1 MARRSQPPSA
11 PAEDS
16 NSRVVLPKVPC
27 DPLASLPPTSIL
39 IDCAERTWTVPAKMA
54 DEWLRVIWTDP
65 LNPDMIFPGFVVE
78 DDADNVITTAMLDG
92 QVEPD
97 DLIMIAMEVLEI
109 ASGYRWW
116 FTLRLIAGLGA
127 SWSRLGGML
136 MNSGV
141 DSRTLSLGAWCSAAL
156 EMWVANIEPDKAA
169 DLLNALL
176 EAPEGTEEEETAFDE
191 FGDEKEF
198 LAAMTTAF

>member
-1 MARRSQPPSA
+1 
-11 PAEDS
+11 
-16 NSRVVLPKVPC
+16 
-27 DPLASLPPTSIL
+27 
-39 IDCAERTWTVPAKMA
+39 MA

-65 LNPDMIFPGFVVE
+65 LNPDTIFPGFVVE
-78 DDADNVITTAMLDG
+78 ENADDVITTAMLDG
-92 QVEPD
+92 LVEPD
-97 DLIMIAMEVLEI
+97 DLVMIAMEALEI

-176 EAPEGTEEEETAFDE
+176 DPPEGTEEEETAFGEFSDE
-191 FGDEKEF
+191 REF